1 MDLCA
6 QQTINKIYVLIVIF
20 KMIFFYEI
28 MRYASD
34 YYHSHCN
41 NSRRSR
47 ESYAF
52 PWWLIE
58 YPMWITPFCERFSVL
73 FEPAFPL
80 CLTNTGSDSS
90 FILHLFGLLGFRV
103 DWLSSESRLCPTF
116 VMLRPRK
123 LASED
128 KTLVFI
134 LLSSPQRKLDSHGN
148 SQTKRK
154 RSSTIF
160 SVSLQ

>member
-1 MDLCA
+1 MTWSNWLIMDLCA
-6 QQTINKIYVLIVIF
+6 QQTINKIYALIVIF
-20 KMIFFYEI
+20 KMIIFYEI
-28 MRYASD
+28 TRYASD
-34 YYHSHCN
+34 NYHYHCN
-41 NSRRSR
+41 NSRWSR

-58 YPMWITPFCERFSVL
+58 YPIWITPFCKLFSVL

-80 CLTNTGSDSS
+80 CLTNTGSDYS
-90 FILHLFGLLGFRV
+90 FILHLFGLLGFRD

-148 SQTKRK
+148 S
-154 RSSTIF
+154 
-160 SVSLQ
+160 